1 MVCEVIVDPMAKTLR
16 LLSDVFKLRIG
27 VAITLCAVAGM
38 ATTPGASLPSWKIA
52 VLVLAVFLSS
62 AGAGA
67 FNQYAEREL
76 DARMPRTRNRPFA
89 AGVFRA
95 GWTWLTSIGLIV
107 ALAVGAAAWVLNA
120 HVALYVFLG
129 AFVYGIVYTLWLKQ
143 RSVWNIVVGGLA
155 GSFAVLAGAAAITPD
170 LAPASIVLAIVLFLW
185 TPPHFWSLA
194 TAFRD
199 DYAVARVPMLPVIVG
214 DAAAARIILV
224 HTIALVLLSLL
235 PLAFGMGYI
244 YLAGALA
251 GGGLFILRS
260 VALVRDPNAETA
272 MSNFYASLVQ
282 LGLLLTAAI
291 VDGSLNL

>member
-1 MVCEVIVDPMAKTLR
+1 MRQVHV
-16 LLSDVFKLRIG
+16 KLRIG
-27 VAITLCAVAGM
+27 AAITLCAVAGM
-38 ATTPGASLPSWKIA
+38 ATTPGATLPFWEIA

-62 AGAGA
+62 AAAGA

-95 GWTWLTSIGLIV
+95 GWPWPACIGLIV
-107 ALAVGAAAWVLNA
+107 AVAVGGAGWVLNA

-143 RSVWNIVVGGLA
+143 RGVWNIVIGGLA

-170 LAPASIVLAIVLFLW
+170 LAPASIILAVVLFLW

-194 TAFRD
+194 TVFHD

-214 DAAAARIILV
+214 DAVAARIILA
-224 HTIALVLLSLL
+224 HTIALVLASLL

-251 GGGLFILRS
+251 GGGLFITRS
-260 VALVRDPNAETA
+260 IALARDPGVARA
-272 MSNFYASLVQ
+272 RSNFHASLVQ
-282 LGLLLTAAI
+282 LGLLLGAAI
-291 VDGSLNL
+291 VDGYLNL

>member
-1 MVCEVIVDPMAKTLR
+1 MGEVIVDPMAKTLR
-16 LLSDVFKLRIG
+16 QISDVFKLRIG
-27 VAITLCAVAGM
+27 ASITLCAVAGM
-38 ATTPGASLPSWKIA
+38 ATTPGATLPLWKIA

-89 AGVFRA
+89 SGVFRA
-95 GWTWLTSIGLIV
+95 GWAWLTTIGLIV
-107 ALAVGAAAWVLNA
+107 AVAVGGAAWVLNA

-143 RSVWNIVVGGLA
+143 RSVLNIVIGGLA

-170 LAPASIVLAIVLFLW
+170 LAPASIILAIVLFMW

-194 TAFRD
+194 MAYHK
-199 DYAVARVPMLPVIVG
+199 DYAAAEIPMLPVIVG
-214 DAAAARIILV
+214 DAAAARIILA
-224 HTIALVLLSLL
+224 HTIALVVLSLL

-251 GGGLFILRS
+251 GGGLFIARS
-260 VALVRDPNAETA
+260 VALVRDPGVASA
-272 MSNFYASLVQ
+272 MSNFHASLVQ
-282 LGLLLTAAI
+282 LGVLLTAAI
-291 VDGSLNL
+291 VDGYWSL

>member
-1 MVCEVIVDPMAKTLR
+1 MREVMVDPMPITPRQVA
-16 LLSDVFKLRIG
+16 DVFKLRIG
-27 VAITLCAVAGM
+27 ATIALCAVAGM
-38 ATTPGASLPSWKIA
+38 ATTPGASLPFWKIA

-62 AGAGA
+62 AAAGA
-67 FNQYAEREL
+67 FNQYAERDL
-76 DARMPRTRNRPFA
+76 DARMPRTQNRPFA
-89 AGVFRA
+89 TGVFRA
-95 GWTWLTSIGLIV
+95 GWTWPTIIGLIV
-107 ALAVGAAAWVLNA
+107 ALAVGSAAWVLNA

-143 RSVWNIVVGGLA
+143 RSVWNIVIGGLA

-170 LAPASIVLAIVLFLW
+170 LAPASIILAVVLFLW

-194 TAFRD
+194 IAFHD

-235 PLAFGMGYI
+235 PLAFGMGFI
-244 YLAGALA
+244 YSAGALA

-260 VALVRDPNAETA
+260 VALVRDPGVETA
-272 MSNFYASLVQ
+272 MSNFHASLVQ
-282 LGLLLTAAI
+282 LGVLLTAAI
-291 VDGSLNL
+291 VDGYLKL